1 MSGPWGIKKFA
12 VDKTTICHPGETQ
25 FVLYGRSRG
34 HCGVQEYLSKAF
46 FLQYY
51 RLRSLAG
58 LLLC

>member
-12 VDKTTICHPGETQ
+12 VDKTTICHPGEAQ
-25 FVLYGRSRG
+25 FVLNGRSRG
-34 HCGVQEYLSKAF
+34 HSDVEAYLSKAV

-58 LLLC
+58 LLLR